1 MELVERP
8 VVHLEAFEAVG
19 AVEPS
24 AARYCSSVV
33 AQTSEALDRLVA
45 RRVAAKR
52 LKHFICTF
60 EDEVLRAYRQQLR
73 HVL

>member
-8 VVHLEAFEAVG
+8 VEHLEAFEAVG

-24 AARYCSSVV
+24 AARCCSSVE
-33 AQTSEALDRLVA
+33 AQTSEAWGRLVA
-45 RRVAAKR
+45 KRVAAKR
-52 LKHFICTF
+52 LKHFICNF
-60 EDEVLRAYRQQLR
+60 DEISRAYRQQLR

>member
-8 VVHLEAFEAVG
+8 VEHLEAFEAVG

-24 AARYCSSVV
+24 AARCCNSVV
-33 AQTSEALDRLVA
+33 AAQTSEALGRLVA
-45 RRVAAKR
+45 KRVAAER
-52 LKHFICTF
+52 LKYFICTF
-60 EDEVLRAYRQQLR
+60 DEVSRAYRQQLR